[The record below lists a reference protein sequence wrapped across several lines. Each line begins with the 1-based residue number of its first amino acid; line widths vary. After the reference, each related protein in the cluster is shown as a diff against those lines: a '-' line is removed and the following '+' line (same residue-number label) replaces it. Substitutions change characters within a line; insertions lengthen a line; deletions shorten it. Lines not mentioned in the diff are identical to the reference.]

1 MENKI
6 LDKEIEKIV
15 VYDAKNK
22 KELAVITHENVDT
35 ASPEILVKIK
45 FKEITQYLLVG
56 KGRFH
61 SYFYYVFVH
70 FCHG

>member
-45 FKEITQYLLVG
+45 FKEIT
-56 KGRFH
+56 
-61 SYFYYVFVH
+61 
-70 FCHG
+70 

>member
-22 KELAVITHENVDT
+22 K
-35 ASPEILVKIK
+35 IK
-45 FKEITQYLLVG
+45 FKEIT
-56 KGRFH
+56 
-61 SYFYYVFVH
+61 
-70 FCHG
+70 